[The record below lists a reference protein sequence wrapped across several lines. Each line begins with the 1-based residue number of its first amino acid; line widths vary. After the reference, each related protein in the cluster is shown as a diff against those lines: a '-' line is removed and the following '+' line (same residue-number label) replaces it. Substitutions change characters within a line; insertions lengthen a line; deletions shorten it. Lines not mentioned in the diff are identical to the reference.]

1 MNKPVAISQHV
12 TDYMR
17 DLPALDLAK
26 RGKYT
31 KCGNIRKNGYVTTLF
46 DKEGN
51 TIADI
56 FTFSKKKSQQ
66 LAIEHEI

>member
-1 MNKPVAISQHV
+1 MNKPIAISQHV

-31 KCGNIRKNGYVTTLF
+31 KAGNVRKNGYVTTLF
-46 DKEGN
+46 NNKGE
-51 TIADI
+51 IVADI

-66 LAIEHEI
+66 LAIEHKV